1 MKNRQVGI
9 FLVALIIVG
18 ALGLIVRIISSSED
32 EIVLAGLAPLEREFI
47 DKVVIKSPESEATLV
62 RNQETW
68 YVNSNQ
74 PVFIPKI
81 NEFWEKIQLING
93 AGLIALNETNH
104 ERMGVSE
111 TGTQVSL
118 FLGGAVQEQFV
129 VGTWNQDVR
138 LCYVRRAGKNPVYG
152 IECSMSSNYV
162 FDSRPDGWRDPI
174 IVAIP
179 PTEIQELVFSYPDQQ
194 FLLKLD
200 ETGWKAVNAEEEV
213 EVDPILIQ
221 PLVGNIQGILAVGFA
236 SKEEAEEL
244 TFNNA
249 TPSVRIVTRPGA
261 TQPTTRIRFLPRDDE
276 TSYVKTGSHST
287 VYIVDI
293 RIAEL
298 LLQPQTTFGL
308 SQND

>member
-1 MKNRQVGI
+1 
-9 FLVALIIVG
+9 VALIIVG

-32 EIVLAGLAPLEREFI
+32 EIVLAGLAPLERNFI
-47 DKVVIKSPESEATLV
+47 DKIVIKSTESETTLV

-74 PVFIPKI
+74 SVFIPKI
-81 NEFWEKIQLING
+81 NEFWEKVQDIKG
-93 AGLIALNETNH
+93 AGLIALNEANH

-111 TGTQVSL
+111 TGTQVSF

-129 VGTWNQDVR
+129 IGTWNPDVG
-138 LCYVRRAGKNPVYG
+138 LCYIRRAGKTPVYG
-152 IECSMSSNYV
+152 IECSMSANYV

-200 ETGWKAVNAEEEV
+200 ETGWKGINAEEEV
-213 EVDPILIQ
+213 EVDPLLVQ
-221 PLVGNIQGILAVGFA
+221 PLVGNLQGILAVGFA
-236 SKEEAEEL
+236 TKEEAEEL
-244 TFNNA
+244 SFNNA
-249 TPSVRIVTRPGA
+249 TPSIRIVTKPGA
-261 TQPTTRIRFLPRDDE
+261 TQPTTRLRFLPRDDE

-287 VYIVDI
+287 VYIVNI
-293 RIAEL
+293 GVSEL
-298 LLQPQTTFGL
+298 LLQPQSSFGL
-308 SQND
+308 SLND

>member
-1 MKNRQVGI
+1 M
-9 FLVALIIVG
+9 ALIIVG

-32 EIVLAGLAPLEREFI
+32 EIVLAGLAPLERNFI
-47 DKVVIKSPESEATLV
+47 DKIVIKSTESETTLV

-74 PVFIPKI
+74 SVFIPKI
-81 NEFWEKIQLING
+81 NEFWEKVQDIKG
-93 AGLIALNETNH
+93 AGLIALNEANH

-111 TGTQVSL
+111 TGTQVSF

-129 VGTWNQDVR
+129 IGTWNPDVG
-138 LCYVRRAGKNPVYG
+138 LCYIRRAGKTPVYG
-152 IECSMSSNYV
+152 IECSMSANYV

-200 ETGWKAVNAEEEV
+200 ETGWKGINAEEEV
-213 EVDPILIQ
+213 EVDPLLVQ
-221 PLVGNIQGILAVGFA
+221 PLVGNLQGILAVGFA
-236 SKEEAEEL
+236 TKEEAEEL
-244 TFNNA
+244 SFNNA
-249 TPSVRIVTRPGA
+249 TPSIRIVTKPGA
-261 TQPTTRIRFLPRDDE
+261 TQPTTRLRFLPRDDE

-287 VYIVDI
+287 VYIVNI
-293 RIAEL
+293 GVSEL
-298 LLQPQTTFGL
+298 LLQPQSSFGL
-308 SQND
+308 SLND

>member
-1 MKNRQVGI
+1 M
-9 FLVALIIVG
+9 ALIIVG

-32 EIVLAGLAPLEREFI
+32 EIVLAGLAPLERDFI
-47 DKVVIKSPESEATLV
+47 DKIVIKSTESEATLV

-74 PVFIPKI
+74 SVFIPKI
-81 NEFWEKIQLING
+81 NEFWEKVQDING
-93 AGLIALNETNH
+93 AGLIALNEANH

-111 TGTQVSL
+111 TGTQVSF

-129 VGTWNQDVR
+129 IGTWNPDVG
-138 LCYVRRAGKNPVYG
+138 LCYIRRAGKTPVYG
-152 IECSMSSNYV
+152 IECSMSANYV

-200 ETGWKAVNAEEEV
+200 ETGWKGINAEEEV
-213 EVDPILIQ
+213 EVDPLLVQ
-221 PLVGNIQGILAVGFA
+221 PLVGNLQGILAVGFA
-236 SKEEAEEL
+236 TKEEAEEL
-244 TFNNA
+244 SFNNA
-249 TPSVRIVTRPGA
+249 TPSIRIVTKPGA
-261 TQPTTRIRFLPRDDE
+261 TQPTTRLRFLPRDDE

-287 VYIVDI
+287 VYIVNI
-293 RIAEL
+293 GVSEL
-298 LLQPQTTFGL
+298 LLQPQSSFGL
-308 SQND
+308 SLND

>member
-1 MKNRQVGI
+1 M
-9 FLVALIIVG
+9 ALIIVG

-32 EIVLAGLAPLEREFI
+32 EIVLAGLAPLERDFI
-47 DKVVIKSPESEATLV
+47 DKIVIKSTESETTLV

-74 PVFIPKI
+74 SVFIPKI
-81 NEFWEKIQLING
+81 NEFWEKVQDIKG
-93 AGLIALNETNH
+93 AGLIALNEANH

-111 TGTQVSL
+111 TGTQVSF

-129 VGTWNQDVR
+129 IGTWNPDVG
-138 LCYVRRAGKNPVYG
+138 LCYIRRAGKTPVYG
-152 IECSMSSNYV
+152 IECSMSANYV

-200 ETGWKAVNAEEEV
+200 ETGWKGINAEEEV
-213 EVDPILIQ
+213 EVDPLLVQ
-221 PLVGNIQGILAVGFA
+221 PLVGNLQGILAVGFA
-236 SKEEAEEL
+236 TKEEAEEL
-244 TFNNA
+244 SFNNA
-249 TPSVRIVTRPGA
+249 TPSIRIVTKPGA
-261 TQPTTRIRFLPRDDE
+261 TQPTTRLRFLPRDDE

-287 VYIVDI
+287 VYIVNI
-293 RIAEL
+293 GVSEL
-298 LLQPQTTFGL
+298 LLQPQSSFGL
-308 SQND
+308 SLND

>member
-1 MKNRQVGI
+1 M
-9 FLVALIIVG
+9 ALIIVG

-32 EIVLAGLAPLEREFI
+32 EIVLAGLAPLERNFI
-47 DKVVIKSPESEATLV
+47 DKIVIKSTESETTLV

-74 PVFIPKI
+74 SVFIPKI
-81 NEFWEKIQLING
+81 NEFWEKVQDIKG
-93 AGLIALNETNH
+93 AGLIALNEANH

-111 TGTQVSL
+111 TGTQVSF

-129 VGTWNQDVR
+129 IGTWNPDVG
-138 LCYVRRAGKNPVYG
+138 LCYIRRAGKTPVYG
-152 IECSMSSNYV
+152 IECSMSANYV

-200 ETGWKAVNAEEEV
+200 ETGWKGVNAEEEV
-213 EVDPILIQ
+213 EVDPLLVQ
-221 PLVGNIQGILAVGFA
+221 PLVGNLQGILAVGFA
-236 SKEEAEEL
+236 TKEEAEEL
-244 TFNNA
+244 SFNNA
-249 TPSVRIVTRPGA
+249 TPSIRIVTKPGA
-261 TQPTTRIRFLPRDDE
+261 TQPTTRLRFLPRDDE

-287 VYIVDI
+287 VYIVNI
-293 RIAEL
+293 GVSEL
-298 LLQPQTTFGL
+298 LLQPQSSFGL
-308 SQND
+308 SLND